1 MLPGGYFMRDR
12 KEKHPFFASV
22 CRLAVPVALQ
32 SILQSSF
39 SAVDQIMIG
48 QLGDVSVA
56 AVGIAGKFASIFSVV
71 ASAVGT
77 VAGIM
82 ISQYLGQKNRCE
94 VRRSFLLNLFLS
106 LGMAVLFSGL
116 CLFLPERIM
125 GLYTKDPGVRRASA
139 GYLFIIGGSF
149 LPLAG
154 ATLLS
159 VLFRCMEKARLPLY
173 ASIAAALLNTA
184 LNYLLIFGKAGFS
197 PMGER
202 GAAAATLLSQC
213 MNFLLMLFMFFR
225 LSRAEAAGQAE
236 RGSRR
241 GGSFRWKQYMAMLL
255 PVLVCEF
262 LWSLGE
268 NVYTAIYGHM
278 RTEASAAMI
287 LTGPIQGLMIGAL
300 CGLSQ
305 AAGVIVG
312 KRLGNKDYK
321 GAYAAS
327 KRLLLYGLSGSLLL
341 SVLIILTSRLYAG
354 IYQVGDSVKLL
365 TAQILIAYALVA
377 PFKVLNMIL
386 GGGIIRSGGRTKYVM
401 FIDII
406 GTWIFGVPLGLFAA
420 FVLKLEVPYVYFSL
434 SLEECV
440 RFGIS
445 VLVFRKKRWMQSLKP
460 SG

>member
-1 MLPGGYFMRDR
+1 MRDR

-125 GLYTKDPGVRRASA
+125 GLYTKDPGVRRAAA

-225 LSRAEAAGQAE
+225 LRGTEAAEQTDK
-236 RGSRR
+236 GSRR
-241 GGSFRWKQYMAMLL
+241 RGSFRWKQYMAMLL

-420 FVLKLEVPYVYFSL
+420 FVLKLEVPYVYFIL